1 MEQIG
6 YNFHQSSKAPKKK
19 VITHFSVH
27 ARHLLKQA
35 SRSSGGDFYKIQLRN
50 FFGTKKFPRL
60 NSKCEYLDECLA
72 DYCRPFF
79 HQRHQWIGRGYMN
92 SQGRYYL
99 QGNREGIGSEAE
111 TTKREEILLELDQ
124 DFDGHEQLTNADS
137 ISENIKIKQEQL
149 KTEIY
154 TGVLLHPSCKEGQHI
169 YWFLYK
175 YYVLTCMTFE

>member
-1 MEQIG
+1 MTSFVIFGGRKIFPHSFQESNEHERKMEQIG

-19 VITHFSVH
+19 
-27 ARHLLKQA
+27 
-35 SRSSGGDFYKIQLRN
+35 
-50 FFGTKKFPRL
+50 
-60 NSKCEYLDECLA
+60 DECLA